1 MEAYKEDLVHQLPSN
16 KPEDLE
22 SNMDRIVE
30 WMDQWIKNN
39 NQCVGSTHTLTC
51 MIGPHRQSKI
61 WTLYVAYSQKTNII
75 GKLVGMCD
83 FFFLN
88 KKNEF
93 FHNF

>member
-39 NQCVGSTHTLTC
+39 N
-51 MIGPHRQSKI
+51 
-61 WTLYVAYSQKTNII
+61 
-75 GKLVGMCD
+75 
-83 FFFLN
+83 
-88 KKNEF
+88 
-93 FHNF
+93 